1 VQGGVGQ
8 TDTGSTLVQEAVSPV
23 EQRDLEINASMRTR
37 RSFRR
42 AGIYVALWLGIIV
55 MVVPFVWMISTS
67 LKSPLEILQF
77 PPTWIPTG
85 HFVKSAEGQWQ
96 EVYIVSENEEAGTS
110 VVTYLDSDLQRTV
123 PTSEIRDRIR
133 LRFGN
138 YVEAWRQAP
147 FARYYFNTIFITI
160 FVVAGVLVT
169 SSLAAYAFARMKFW
183 GRDNMFL
190 LFLSMMMVPQPV
202 YIVPSYIVLVKL
214 GWIDTYQA
222 LIVPWLAHIFSI
234 FLLRQH
240 FKTIPD
246 DLYDAAIIDGCSR
259 FAFLWRVMLPLSKAV
274 LVAVVIFTIVG
285 TWNSFLWPLVMTNT
299 ASVRPLQVGLA
310 RFSQE
315 QGTSHEL
322 MMAAATFSIAPLV
335 IAYFFAQK
343 QIIQSLAT
351 SGMKG

>member
-1 VQGGVGQ
+1 M
-8 TDTGSTLVQEAVSPV
+8 DESAAKHDIEL
-23 EQRDLEINASMRTR
+23 NAGYRARKSL
-37 RSFRR
+37 RR
-42 AGIYVALWLGIIV
+42 AGVYGGLWVGIII
-55 MVVPFVWMISTS
+55 MIVPFFWMISTS
-67 LKSPLEILQF
+67 LKSPIEILEF

-85 HFVKSAEGQWQ
+85 HFVQGEGGEWT
-96 EVYIVSENEEAGTS
+96 EVYVVSCDEEACTVS
-110 VVTYLDSDLQRTV
+110 VRPVEGGAERTYAE
-123 PTSEIRDRIR
+123 SEVVDRVR
-133 LRFGN
+133 LRFSN
-138 YVEAWRQAP
+138 YVEAWNQAP
-147 FARYYFNTIFITI
+147 FARYYFNTIMVTL

-169 SSLAAYAFARMKFW
+169 SSLAAYAFARMRFW
-183 GRDNMFL
+183 GRDNIFVV
-190 LFLSMMMVPQPV
+190 FLSMMMVPQPV
-202 YIVPSYIVLVKL
+202 YIVPSYIILVKL

-299 ASVRPLQVGLA
+299 PEVRPLQVGLA

-315 QGTSHEL
+315 QGTNHEL
-322 MMAAATFSIAPLV
+322 MMAAAAFSIAPLI

-351 SGMKG
+351 SGMKS

>member
-1 VQGGVGQ
+1 M
-8 TDTGSTLVQEAVSPV
+8 DSTATL
-23 EQRDLEINASMRTR
+23 RDKELNAS
-37 RSFRR
+37 FRLKR
-42 AGIYVALWLGIIV
+42 GLGRLGVYASLWIGIIV
-55 MVVPFVWMISTS
+55 MIVPFFWMITTS
-67 LKSPLEILQF
+67 LKSPIEILEF
-77 PPTWIPTG
+77 PPTWVPTG
-85 HFVKSAEGQWQ
+85 HYISAGDGAWD
-96 EVYIVSENEEAGTS
+96 EVYIVSRDGAAGT
-110 VVTYLDSDLQRTV
+110 VTVRPIEGGDQSTV
-123 PTSEIRDRIR
+123 QAGAVSDRIR

-138 YVEAWRQAP
+138 YVEAWNQAP
-147 FARYYFNTIFITI
+147 FARYYFNTIFVTL

-169 SSLAAYAFARMKFW
+169 SSFAAYAFARMKFW
-183 GRDNMFL
+183 GSENLFV

-202 YIVPSYIVLVKL
+202 YIVPSYIILVKL

-222 LIVPWLAHIFSI
+222 LIVPWIAHIFSI

-240 FKTIPD
+240 FKTIPN

-259 FAFLWRVMLPLSKAV
+259 FAFLWRIMLPLSKAV

-299 ASVRPLQVGLA
+299 PDVRPLQVGLA

-315 QGTSHEL
+315 QGTNHEL
-322 MMAAATFSIAPLV
+322 MMAAAAFSIAPLI

>member
-1 VQGGVGQ
+1 MSAETPQH
-8 TDTGSTLVQEAVSPV
+8 D
-23 EQRDLEINASMRTR
+23 REINAGYRARRTLG
-37 RSFRR
+37 R
-42 AGIYVALWLGIIV
+42 AGVYAALWVGIVI
-55 MVVPFVWMISTS
+55 MIVPFFWMLSTS
-67 LKSPLEILQF
+67 LKSPIEILQF

-85 HFVKSAEGQWQ
+85 HFAQSEEGGSI
-96 EVYIVSENEEAGTS
+96 EVYVISEDRAAGTAIVRPVDGGS
-110 VVTYLDSDLQRTV
+110 QQTV
-123 PTSEIRDRIR
+123 LSSEVIDRV
-133 LRFGN
+133 RFRFSN
-138 YVEAWRQAP
+138 YVDAWNQAP
-147 FARYYFNTIFITI
+147 FARYYFNTILVTL

-183 GRDNMFL
+183 GRDNIFVI
-190 LFLSMMMVPQPV
+190 FLSMMMVPQPV

-222 LIVPWLAHIFSI
+222 LIIPWLAHIFSI

-240 FKTIPD
+240 FKTIPN

-299 ASVRPLQVGLA
+299 PEVRPLQVGLA

-322 MMAAATFSIAPLV
+322 MMAAAAFSIAPLI

-351 SGMKG
+351 SGMKS

>member
-1 VQGGVGQ
+1 M
-8 TDTGSTLVQEAVSPV
+8 STTASLHDRE
-23 EQRDLEINASMRTR
+23 LNAAFRTR
-37 RSFRR
+37 RV
-42 AGIYVALWLGIIV
+42 AGRFGVYAALWIGIIV
-55 MVVPFVWMISTS
+55 MIVPFFWMISTS
-67 LKSPLEILQF
+67 LKSPIEILEF

-85 HFVKSAEGQWQ
+85 HYIESSEGIWT
-96 EVYIVSENEEAGTS
+96 EVYIVSRNQEAGT
-110 VVTYLDSDLQRTV
+110 VTVRDAQGGAPFEL
-123 PTSEIRDRIR
+123 PTTAVHDRIR
-133 LRFGN
+133 LRFQN
-138 YVEAWRQAP
+138 YVAAWHQAP

-160 FVVAGVLVT
+160 FVVIGVLIT

-183 GRDNMFL
+183 GRDNLFVV
-190 LFLSMMMVPQPV
+190 FLSMMMVPQPV

-222 LIVPWLAHIFSI
+222 LIVPWIAHIFSI

-259 FAFLWRVMLPLSKAV
+259 FAFLWRIMLPLSKAV
-274 LVAVVIFTIVG
+274 LVAVVIFTVVG

-299 ASVRPLQVGLA
+299 PAVRPLQVGLA

-315 QGTSHEL
+315 QGTNHEM
-322 MMAAATFSIAPLV
+322 MMAAAAFSIAPLI

>member
-1 VQGGVGQ
+1 MR
-8 TDTGSTLVQEAVSPV
+8 
-23 EQRDLEINASMRTR
+23 RDIEINAGHRLRKGLR
-37 RSFRR
+37 RFGVY
-42 AGIYVALWLGIIV
+42 AGLWVGIVV
-55 MVVPFVWMISTS
+55 MIVPFFWMISTS
-67 LKSPLEILQF
+67 LKSPIEILEF
-77 PPTWIPTG
+77 PPTWVPTG
-85 HFVKSAEGQWQ
+85 HFVQAQDGTWT
-96 EVYIVSENEEAGTS
+96 EVYVVSHDEAARTTTVRPVDGGPEIVRPSSE
-110 VVTYLDSDLQRTV
+110 VV
-123 PTSEIRDRIR
+123 DRVR
-133 LRFGN
+133 LRFSN
-138 YVEAWRQAP
+138 YAAAWHQAP
-147 FARYYFNTIFITI
+147 FARYYFNTILVTL

-169 SSLAAYAFARMKFW
+169 SSLAAYAFARMRFW
-183 GRDNMFL
+183 GRDNIFV

-274 LVAVVIFTIVG
+274 LVAVVIFTVVG

-299 ASVRPLQVGLA
+299 PEVRPLQVGLA

-315 QGTSHEL
+315 QGTNHEL
-322 MMAAATFSIAPLV
+322 MMAAAAFSIAPLI

>member
-1 VQGGVGQ
+1 VSRDDIALTTTVRPIEGGP
-8 TDTGSTLVQEAVSPV
+8 E
-23 EQRDLEINASMRTR
+23 
-37 RSFRR
+37 
-42 AGIYVALWLGIIV
+42 
-55 MVVPFVWMISTS
+55 MVF
-67 LKSPLEILQF
+67 
-77 PPTWIPTG
+77 
-85 HFVKSAEGQWQ
+85 
-96 EVYIVSENEEAGTS
+96 
-110 VVTYLDSDLQRTV
+110 
-123 PTSEIRDRIR
+123 PTSQVVDRVR
-133 LRFGN
+133 LRFSN
-138 YVEAWRQAP
+138 YVDAWNQAP
-147 FARYYFNTIFITI
+147 FARYYFNTIFVTI

-183 GRDNMFL
+183 GRDNIFVV
-190 LFLSMMMVPQPV
+190 FLSMMMVPQPV

-222 LIVPWLAHIFSI
+222 LIIPWLAHIFSI

-240 FKTIPD
+240 FKTIPN

-259 FAFLWRVMLPLSKAV
+259 FAFLWRIMLPLSKAV

-299 ASVRPLQVGLA
+299 PEVRPLQVGLA

-322 MMAAATFSIAPLV
+322 MMAAAAFSIAPLIV
-335 IAYFFAQK
+335 AYFFAQK

-351 SGMKG
+351 SGMKS

>member
-1 VQGGVGQ
+1 MEQ
-8 TDTGSTLVQEAVSPV
+8 TATLHDRE
-23 EQRDLEINASMRTR
+23 LNAGYRTR
-37 RSFRR
+37 RGAGR
-42 AGIYVALWLGIIV
+42 ATVYAALAVGVVL
-55 MVVPFVWMISTS
+55 MVVPFWWMISTS

-85 HFVKSAEGQWQ
+85 HFAERADGTWE
-96 EVYIVSENEEAGTS
+96 EVYVVSQDEEAGTIDVRS
-110 VVTYLDSDLQRTV
+110 VDGEQERTV
-123 PTSEIRDRIR
+123 ASSAVADRIR
-133 LRFGN
+133 FRFRN
-138 YVEAWRQAP
+138 YAEAWSQAP
-147 FARYYFNTIFITI
+147 FARYYFNTILITV
-160 FVVAGVLVT
+160 FVVMGVLVT

-183 GRDNMFL
+183 GRDNIFL
-190 LFLSMMMVPQPV
+190 IFLSMMMVPQPV
-202 YIVPSYIVLVKL
+202 YLVPSYIILVKL
-214 GWIDTYQA
+214 GWIDSYQA
-222 LIVPWLAHIFSI
+222 LIVPWFAHIFSI

-240 FKTIPD
+240 FKTIPN

-299 ASVRPLQVGLA
+299 PEVRPLQVGLA

-322 MMAAATFSIAPLV
+322 MMAAAAFSVAPLI

-343 QIIQSLAT
+343 QIIQSMAT
-351 SGMKG
+351 SGLKG

>member
-1 VQGGVGQ
+1 VLSSEVV
-8 TDTGSTLVQEAVSPV
+8 DRV
-23 EQRDLEINASMRTR
+23 R
-37 RSFRR
+37 FR
-42 AGIYVALWLGIIV
+42 
-55 MVVPFVWMISTS
+55 FS
-67 LKSPLEILQF
+67 
-77 PPTWIPTG
+77 
-85 HFVKSAEGQWQ
+85 
-96 EVYIVSENEEAGTS
+96 
-110 VVTYLDSDLQRTV
+110 
-123 PTSEIRDRIR
+123 
-133 LRFGN
+133 N
-138 YVEAWRQAP
+138 YVDAWNQAP
-147 FARYYFNTIFITI
+147 FARYYFNTIFVTL

-169 SSLAAYAFARMKFW
+169 SSLAAYAFARMRFW
-183 GRDNMFL
+183 GRDNIFVV
-190 LFLSMMMVPQPV
+190 FLSMMMVPQPV

-222 LIVPWLAHIFSI
+222 LIIPWLAHIFSI

-240 FKTIPD
+240 FKTIPN

-259 FAFLWRVMLPLSKAV
+259 FGFLWRIMLPLSKAV

-299 ASVRPLQVGLA
+299 PEVRPLQVGLA

-322 MMAAATFSIAPLV
+322 MMAAAAFSIAPLI

-351 SGMKG
+351 SGMKS

>member
-1 VQGGVGQ
+1 MA
-8 TDTGSTLVQEAVSPV
+8 TT
-23 EQRDLEINASMRTR
+23 RDRELNAAFRTR
-37 RSFRR
+37 RGMGRF
-42 AGIYVALWLGIIV
+42 AIYLAVWVGIVV
-55 MVVPFVWMISTS
+55 MIVPFLWMISTS
-67 LKSPLEILQF
+67 LKSPIEILEF

-85 HFVKSAEGQWQ
+85 HYIETGAGEWT
-96 EVYIVSENEEAGTS
+96 EVYIVSRDAATGMVTVRPVGEVDDPSGASSAAREM
-110 VVTYLDSDLQRTV
+110 VVDSSLV
-123 PTSEIRDRIR
+123 RDRIR
-133 LRFGN
+133 IRFSN
-138 YVEAWRQAP
+138 YVEAWNQAP
-147 FARYYFNTIFITI
+147 FARYYFNTILVTL

-183 GRDNMFL
+183 GRDNIFV

-202 YIVPSYIVLVKL
+202 YIVPSYIILVKL

-222 LIVPWLAHIFSI
+222 LIIPWIAHIFSI

-240 FKTIPD
+240 FKTIPN

-259 FAFLWRVMLPLSKAV
+259 FAFLWRIMLPLSKAI

-299 ASVRPLQVGLA
+299 PEVRPLQVGLA

-315 QGTSHEL
+315 QGTNHEL
-322 MMAAATFSIAPLV
+322 MMAAAAFSIAPLIV
-335 IAYFFAQK
+335 AYFFAQK

-351 SGMKG
+351 SGMKS

>member
-1 VQGGVGQ
+1 MGATASL
-8 TDTGSTLVQEAVSPV
+8 TDREL
-23 EQRDLEINASMRTR
+23 NAGYRTR
-37 RSFRR
+37 RLFGRGGVYLGLWV
-42 AGIYVALWLGIIV
+42 GIVIMII
-55 MVVPFVWMISTS
+55 PFLWMIGTS
-67 LKSPLEILQF
+67 LKSPIEILEF

-85 HFVKSAEGQWQ
+85 HFAQTADGAWE
-96 EVYIVSENEEAGTS
+96 EVYISSSDPANETITVRA
-110 VVTYLDSDLQRTV
+110 LDSGVERILREDQIV
-123 PTSEIRDRIR
+123 DRAR
-133 LRFGN
+133 FRFGN
-138 YVEAWRQAP
+138 YAEAWSQAP
-147 FARYYFNTIFITI
+147 FARYYFNTIFVTI

-183 GRDNMFL
+183 GRENMFVV
-190 LFLSMMMVPQPV
+190 FLSMMMVPQPV
-202 YIVPSYIVLVKL
+202 YIVPSYIILVRL
-214 GWIDTYQA
+214 GWVNTYQA

-285 TWNSFLWPLVMTNT
+285 TWNSFLWPLVMTDT
-299 ASVRPLQVGLA
+299 PDVRPLQVGLA

-322 MMAAATFSIAPLV
+322 MMAAAAFSIAPLV
-335 IAYFFAQK
+335 VAYFFAQK

-351 SGMKG
+351 SGMKS

>member
-1 VQGGVGQ
+1 MDSTATLKDRELNAAFRLKRGVG
-8 TDTGSTLVQEAVSPV
+8 
-23 EQRDLEINASMRTR
+23 R
-37 RSFRR
+37 F
-42 AGIYVALWLGIIV
+42 GIYAALWLGIIV
-55 MVVPFVWMISTS
+55 MIVPFFWMISTS
-67 LKSPLEILQF
+67 LKSPIEILEF
-77 PPTWIPTG
+77 PPTWVPTG
-85 HFVKSAEGQWQ
+85 HFVSAGGGAWD
-96 EVYIVSENEEAGTS
+96 EVYIVSKDETAGTVTVRS
-110 VVTYLDSDLQRTV
+110 VDGGTESTV
-123 PTSEIRDRIR
+123 AADTLRDRVR

-138 YVEAWRQAP
+138 YVEAWNQAP
-147 FARYYFNTIFITI
+147 FARYYFNTIFVTL

-183 GRDNMFL
+183 GRDNLFVV
-190 LFLSMMMVPQPV
+190 FLSMMMVPQPV
-202 YIVPSYIVLVKL
+202 YIVPSYIILVKL

-222 LIVPWLAHIFSI
+222 LIVPWIAHIFSI

-240 FKTIPD
+240 FKTIPN

-259 FAFLWRVMLPLSKAV
+259 FAFLWRIMLPLSKAV

-299 ASVRPLQVGLA
+299 PEVRPLQVGLA

-315 QGTSHEL
+315 QGTNHEL
-322 MMAAATFSIAPLV
+322 MMAAAAFSIAPLI

>member
-1 VQGGVGQ
+1 MSSDVPTHDLDVNAGHRARKSVRRLGVY
-8 TDTGSTLVQEAVSPV
+8 A
-23 EQRDLEINASMRTR
+23 
-37 RSFRR
+37 
-42 AGIYVALWLGIIV
+42 ALWVGMIV
-55 MVVPFVWMISTS
+55 MIVPFFWMISTS
-67 LKSPLEILQF
+67 LKSPIEILEF
-77 PPTWIPTG
+77 PPTWVPTG
-85 HFVKSAEGQWQ
+85 HFVRAEDGAW
-96 EVYIVSENEEAGTS
+96 EEIYVVSRDAAAGTACVRAVEGGPTLTVEAS
-110 VVTYLDSDLQRTV
+110 DVV
-123 PTSEIRDRIR
+123 DRIR
-133 LRFGN
+133 LRFEN
-138 YVEAWRQAP
+138 YATAWSQAP
-147 FARYYFNTIFITI
+147 FARYYFNTIFVTL

-183 GRDNMFL
+183 GRDNIFVV
-190 LFLSMMMVPQPV
+190 FLSMMMVPQPV

-222 LIVPWLAHIFSI
+222 LIIPWLAHIFSI

-240 FKTIPD
+240 FRTIPN

-259 FAFLWRVMLPLSKAV
+259 FAFLWRIMLPLSKAV

-299 ASVRPLQVGLA
+299 PEVRPLQVGLA

-315 QGTSHEL
+315 QGTNHEL
-322 MMAAATFSIAPLV
+322 MMAAAAFSIAPLI

-351 SGMKG
+351 SGMKS

>member
-1 VQGGVGQ
+1 M
-8 TDTGSTLVQEAVSPV
+8 SEAVTMHDR
-23 EQRDLEINASMRTR
+23 EMNAAYRA
-37 RSFRR
+37 RR
-42 AGIYVALWLGIIV
+42 AFGRAWIYAGLILGVLV
-55 MVVPFVWMISTS
+55 MIVPFWWMVSTS
-67 LKSPLEILQF
+67 LKSPIEILQF
-77 PPTWIPTG
+77 PPTWVPSG
-85 HFVKSAEGQWQ
+85 HFARLDSGVYE
-96 EVYIVSENEEAGTS
+96 EVYIVASDRDAGT
-110 VVTYLDSDLQRTV
+110 VTVRPVDGGANITLDSEAV
-123 PTSEIRDRIR
+123 TSRIR
-133 LRFGN
+133 LRFEN
-138 YVEAWRQAP
+138 YVEAWNQAP
-147 FARYYFNTIFITI
+147 FARYYFNTVLVTV
-160 FVVAGVLVT
+160 FVVFGVLIT
-169 SSLAAYAFARMKFW
+169 SSLAAYAFARMRFW
-183 GRDNMFL
+183 ARDNIFI

-222 LIVPWLAHIFSI
+222 LIVPWIAHIFSI

-240 FKTIPD
+240 FRTIPD

-259 FAFLWRVMLPLSKAV
+259 FAFLWRIILPLSKAM

-299 ASVRPLQVGLA
+299 PAVRPLQVGLA

-322 MMAAATFSIAPLV
+322 MMAAAAFSIAPLV

-351 SGMKG
+351 SGMKS

>member
-1 VQGGVGQ
+1 MSSQAAQHDLEVNAGHRARKAVRRGGVY
-8 TDTGSTLVQEAVSPV
+8 
-23 EQRDLEINASMRTR
+23 
-37 RSFRR
+37 
-42 AGIYVALWLGIIV
+42 AGLWVGIII
-55 MVVPFVWMISTS
+55 MIVPFFWMLSTS
-67 LKSPLEILQF
+67 LKSPIEILEF

-85 HFVKSAEGQWQ
+85 HFAQLEDGQWT
-96 EVYIVSENEEAGTS
+96 EVYVVSCDDIACT
-110 VVTYLDSDLQRTV
+110 TTV
-123 PTSEIRDRIR
+123 RPIEGGPTMVFPTSQVVDRVR
-133 LRFGN
+133 LRFSN
-138 YVEAWRQAP
+138 YADAWSQAP
-147 FARYYFNTIFITI
+147 FARYYFNTIFVTL

-183 GRDNMFL
+183 GRDNIFVV
-190 LFLSMMMVPQPV
+190 FLSMMMVPQPV

-222 LIVPWLAHIFSI
+222 LIIPWLAHIFSI

-240 FKTIPD
+240 FKTIPN

-259 FAFLWRVMLPLSKAV
+259 FAFLWRIMLPLSKAV

-299 ASVRPLQVGLA
+299 PEVRPLQVGLA

-322 MMAAATFSIAPLV
+322 MMAAAAFSIAPLIV
-335 IAYFFAQK
+335 AYFFAQK

-351 SGMKG
+351 SGMKS

>member
-1 VQGGVGQ
+1 MGQ
-8 TDTGSTLVQEAVSPV
+8 DIQK
-23 EQRDLEINASMRTR
+23 RDIEINAGHRA
-37 RSFRR
+37 RR
-42 AGIYVALWLGIIV
+42 ALRKSAVYAGLWIGIVV
-55 MVVPFVWMISTS
+55 MIVPFFWMISTS
-67 LKSPLEILQF
+67 LKSPIEILEF

-85 HFVKSAEGQWQ
+85 HFVEAESGEWE
-96 EVYIVSENEEAGTS
+96 EVYIVSSDTDAGTVS
-110 VVTYLDSDLQRTV
+110 VRPVEGGTMRTYPAQRV
-123 PTSEIRDRIR
+123 VDRV
-133 LRFGN
+133 RFRFSN
-138 YVEAWRQAP
+138 YVEAWNQAP
-147 FARYYFNTIFITI
+147 FARYYFNTILVTL

-183 GRDNMFL
+183 GRDNIFVV
-190 LFLSMMMVPQPV
+190 FLSMMMVPQPV

-299 ASVRPLQVGLA
+299 PEVRPLQVGLA

-315 QGTSHEL
+315 QGTNHEL
-322 MMAAATFSIAPLV
+322 MMAAAAFSIAPLIV
-335 IAYFFAQK
+335 AYFFAQK

-351 SGMKG
+351 SGMKS

>member
-1 VQGGVGQ
+1 MSAQNSQ
-8 TDTGSTLVQEAVSPV
+8 H
-23 EQRDLEINASMRTR
+23 DLEVNAGH
-37 RSFRR
+37 RSRKALGRFGVY
-42 AGIYVALWLGIIV
+42 AGLWVGIIV
-55 MVVPFVWMISTS
+55 MIVPFFWMLSTS
-67 LKSPLEILQF
+67 LKSPLEILEF

-85 HFVKSAEGQWQ
+85 HFAETDGGEWA
-96 EVYIVSENEEAGTS
+96 EVYVVSRDDIALT
-110 VVTYLDSDLQRTV
+110 TTV
-123 PTSEIRDRIR
+123 RPIEGGPEMVFPTSQVVDRVR
-133 LRFGN
+133 LRFSN
-138 YVEAWRQAP
+138 YVDAWNQAP
-147 FARYYFNTIFITI
+147 FARYYFNTIFVTI

-183 GRDNMFL
+183 GRDNIFVV
-190 LFLSMMMVPQPV
+190 FLSMMMVPQPV

-222 LIVPWLAHIFSI
+222 LIIPWLAHIFSI

-240 FKTIPD
+240 FKTIPN

-259 FAFLWRVMLPLSKAV
+259 FAFLWRIMLPLSKAV

-299 ASVRPLQVGLA
+299 PEVRPLQVGLA

-322 MMAAATFSIAPLV
+322 MMAAAAFSIAPLIV
-335 IAYFFAQK
+335 AYFFAQK

-351 SGMKG
+351 SGMKS